1 MIINQLQTPT
11 KIIIPLQGS
20 PRQVNRYMLI
30 DIEKS
35 IKKSLLFKNDLIKI
49 RVCGKSY
56 SFVNQLIIGNQT
68 LYNQHAFYS
77 ATQWLLNTQDF
88 KTGCWFIYIKR
99 NFGNHHQYHLRMP
112 WCSAMAQG

>member
-1 MIINQLQTPT
+1 MANNQLGTPT

-35 IKKSLLFKNDLIKI
+35 IKKSLNFKNDFIKI
-49 RVCGKSY
+49 QFCGES
-56 SFVNQLIIGNQT
+56 SSLINQLIIGNET
-68 LYNQHAFYS
+68 LYHENAFHS
-77 ATQWLLNTQDF
+77 AIKWLLNTQDL
-88 KTGCWFIYIKR
+88 KTGCWFIHVKR
-99 NFGNHHQYHLRMP
+99 KYRYHLRIP